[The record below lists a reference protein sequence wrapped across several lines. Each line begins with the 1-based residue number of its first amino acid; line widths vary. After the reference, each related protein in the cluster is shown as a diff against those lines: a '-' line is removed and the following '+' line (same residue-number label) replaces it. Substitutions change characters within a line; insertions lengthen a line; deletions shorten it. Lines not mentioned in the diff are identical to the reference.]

1 MQNYMD
7 ILKKEAY
14 EAPEIMVVEVETEGV
29 MTANSNKRK
38 GYDDAFEC

>member
-14 EAPEIMVVEVETEGV
+14 ESPEIMVVKVESEGI
-29 MTANSNKRK
+29 MTNSEERK
-38 GYDDAFEC
+38 SYGRPYEL